1 MATNLKHV
9 GRMKRNKAKVLIA
22 FRTLPGDPQ
31 SCLVVGTAELN
42 DQYHN
47 AIINLVESAQ
57 GQDTSEFGD
66 ILSIR
71 HFPDGRLMLPALH
84 QDGRL
89 IKVPTKDV
97 EVTPN
102 TTDVISL
109 DELNQLIAEQRG
121 VTVDQLA
128 VVEPGQENKPREAA
142 TINEVVE
149 KPATPPA
156 TKPSNE
162 PLSDS
167 DLARSYR
174 SQADAMYK
182 EAARLRKQADE
193 LDPPAKKA
201 SKVKEEA
208 SA

>member
-128 VVEPGQENKPREAA
+128 VAEPGQENKPREAA

>member
-66 ILSIR
+66 ILSIT

>member
-22 FRTLPGDPQ
+22 FRTLPGDPT

-102 TTDVISL
+102 TTDIISL
-109 DELNQLIAEQRG
+109 DDLNQLIAEQRG
-121 VTVDQLA
+121 VTIDQLA
-128 VVEPGQENKPREAA
+128 VAEPGQENKPREAA

-156 TKPSNE
+156 TKNSND
-162 PLSDS
+162 PLSDT

-193 LDPPAKKA
+193 LDPPAKKSA
-201 SKVKEEA
+201 KAKEEA